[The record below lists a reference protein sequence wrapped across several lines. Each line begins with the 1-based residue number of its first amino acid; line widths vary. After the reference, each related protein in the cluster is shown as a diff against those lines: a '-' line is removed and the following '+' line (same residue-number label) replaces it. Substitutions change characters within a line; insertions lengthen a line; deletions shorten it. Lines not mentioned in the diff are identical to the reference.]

1 MLSLRFSID
10 YTIYPNGVYEKG
22 VIMKEIC
29 EHCTIR
35 EAHHSEELKKDFT
48 SRLNRIEGQING
60 VKKMIMDNVYCDDIL
75 IQISAIQSAM
85 SAVAHNLLSAHLKS
99 CVVEQIKNDNVEVI
113 DEVMKTIKR
122 MTKSH

>member
-1 MLSLRFSID
+1 
-10 YTIYPNGVYEKG
+10 
-22 VIMKEIC
+22 MKDFC

-48 SRLNRIEGQING
+48 SRLNRIEGQIKG
-60 VKKMIMDNVYCDDIL
+60 VKKMINDNVYCDDIL

-85 SAVAHNLLSAHLKS
+85 SAVAFNIFEAHLKS
-99 CVVEQIKNDNVEVI
+99 CVVEQIKNDNLEVI

-122 MTKSH
+122 MTKSR